1 MTAPTSARPSGGAA
15 MAVTMANRQ
24 RAQTLR
30 CWEPVSCLTRRK
42 EWIPS
47 VADVQPLNKNEL
59 EQSLCRPI
67 PSQPP
72 RCFQHSYQPGRR
84 PAAPFSPEVSLPSRG
99 IPDTRMVLGT
109 PCPITALPSERQ
121 PSSDLRDTVAME
133 GTAQAMSSLGTANGL
148 LRRCGL
154 PGFLDSLDELQPVVF
169 VALLQRMLSREFE
182 SEFARPSAHAHAHMH
197 TSELMHTS
205 DGALSLSL
213 ALSSCDRQTERASA
227 IQ

>member
-1 MTAPTSARPSGGAA
+1 
-15 MAVTMANRQ
+15 
-24 RAQTLR
+24 
-30 CWEPVSCLTRRK
+30 
-42 EWIPS
+42 
-47 VADVQPLNKNEL
+47 
-59 EQSLCRPI
+59 
-67 PSQPP
+67 
-72 RCFQHSYQPGRR
+72 
-84 PAAPFSPEVSLPSRG
+84 
-99 IPDTRMVLGT
+99 
-109 PCPITALPSERQ
+109 
-121 PSSDLRDTVAME
+121 
-133 GTAQAMSSLGTANGL
+133 MSSLGTANGL